1 MQSTAAGGYTL
12 ASHAA
17 PDQVQLVVDRHPEAC
32 AGGEHSGNN
41 GRNGEWTRVL
51 REFHGSCGWSVLW
64 SMGLSVIDDDMVYG
78 EMLVRYDTTKDERE
92 ALVSVIIFPQSVLP
106 KEKQIYIHSLTL
118 FDSSVSE

>member
-1 MQSTAAGGYTL
+1 MDKSF
-12 ASHAA
+12 
-17 PDQVQLVVDRHPEAC
+17 
-32 AGGEHSGNN
+32 
-41 GRNGEWTRVL
+41 TRV
-51 REFHGSCGWSVLW
+51 SWVLW
-64 SMGLSVIDDDMVYG
+64 DGAFCGRWDGLSVIEDDIVYG